1 MKCHISYLGI
11 VDKYDN
17 CHYISFQEGLNII
30 TGRSSTGKSAIIE
43 IFDYCTGNGENTVP
57 EGVITENAQL
67 YFVVLVSKDTQLV
80 VGRNQ
85 SENTTKAFYK
95 IESEVLDVDNLSMDY
110 FGEEYFIPLNDFR
123 VELGHF
129 CGLNISETDEDKE
142 SIDFRGQKKGRPSF
156 RNMISFMLQHQNL
169 IANKHSLFYRFD
181 EKEKRE
187 RVIEEFKIFAGFVDQ
202 QYYLLCQRLEE
213 KRKQLEQ
220 YKTANSKYEANK
232 KEIVQEISDLRDNF
246 YAISGKELFP
256 DILSESLLNAPQLY
270 IDRLE
275 TYKIEVNEISDEY
288 KKRYVQ
294 LSEEKNSFLAKRRK
308 ATIRLERIMS
318 SIEYAKN
325 YNKEIDKYKPVSEAI
340 RADVECPFCH
350 HATNVT
356 ATETNKLTDAINWL
370 NGELQKSPQ
379 RLDSFLPQKKEV
391 EKEIADIDEK
401 IRELNNNLNVI
412 LKTNEQL
419 EKNKS
424 LEEQSLKIKLK
435 IENVLEWSL
444 KESLNLAHYNIE
456 GVQKEISDL
465 EQILFERYNI
475 EGKLSEAENF
485 INKSMNEIG
494 GKLDF
499 EYKPINLHFDIKT
512 FELYHLKEGNKK
524 VYLRS
529 MGSGANWLYS
539 HVCLFLSLLRFFSS
553 LGDKS
558 LVPTILFLDQP
569 SQVYFPAVIDLS
581 TEKFDAEKLK
591 EKEKGE
597 KGKDEVDDDMRAVT
611 NLFLQIADVLKS
623 IKEQYGFTPQI
634 IISDHA
640 DNLNLGE
647 NYTFE
652 DFVRKRWR
660 KEGDGLIN
668 IDKVK
673 TSIDIESDQM

>member
-1 MKCHISYLGI
+1 MKCHINYLGV

-308 ATIRLERIMS
+308 ATIRLVRIMS

-591 EKEKGE
+591 EKEKGK
-597 KGKDEVDDDMRAVT
+597 KGKEEVDDDMRAVT